1 MNIVIVNHYA
11 GGPSFGMEF
20 RPYYMAKEWAA
31 LGHKVIVVGA
41 TYSHLRSKQPGGKS
55 IRIETTDGVKYIWV
69 PTNTYKGNGLGRILS
84 FLNFLYG
91 LYFKVGRVIEKEF
104 VPDLIIASS
113 TYPLDLYPLR
123 RLANKYNAKLCYEVH
138 DLWPLSP
145 QELGGY
151 SKYHPFVV
159 VMQMAENFGYQESDF
174 IVSMLPAALPHMI
187 EHGLDPKKFHYIPNG
202 FDKGEWDKE
211 NIAPLPKEHVE
222 AIAELKSKHSFLVA
236 YAGNHGIANS
246 LDSFL
251 DAAALLKSNVAIVLV
266 GDGPEKNGLIKMANE
281 KKITNAYF
289 LPAIKKKSIPALLE
303 QFDALY
309 IGLKNESLFRFGIS
323 PNKMIDYMMAGKP
336 IIQAI
341 NAGNN
346 MVKEYGCGID
356 VTPENPAS
364 IALGIETIES
374 MHASDRATL
383 GANGRKAALAH
394 HDYKVLS
401 ENFIKAYKKN
411 S

>member
-41 TYSHLRSKQPGGKS
+41 TYSHLRSKQPGGNH

-69 PTNTYKGNGLGRILS
+69 PTNVYKSNGVGRIFS
-84 FLNFLYG
+84 FLYFLYG
-91 LYFKVGRVIEKEF
+91 LYFKVDKLIKKEF
-104 VPDLIIASS
+104 IPDLVIASS

-123 RLANKYNAKLCYEVH
+123 RLANKYKAKLCYEVH

-151 SKYHPFVV
+151 SKNHPFVV
-159 VMQMAENFGYQESDF
+159 VMQMAENFGYKKSDF

-187 EHGLDPKKFHYIPNG
+187 EHGLDPKKFHYVPNG
-202 FDKGEWDKE
+202 FDKEEWNKE
-211 NIAPLPKEHVE
+211 NITPLPKEHIE
-222 AIAELKSKHSFLVA
+222 IIAGLKSKYSFLVA
-236 YAGNHGIANS
+236 YAGSHGVANS

-251 DAAALLKSNVAIVLV
+251 DAAKLLKSNTAIVLV
-266 GDGPEKNGLIKMANE
+266 GDGPEKASLVKMAGD
-281 KKITNAYF
+281 KKVTNAYF
-289 LPAIKKKSIPALLE
+289 LPAVKKKSIPALLE

-309 IGLKNESLFRFGIS
+309 IGLQNQPLFRFGIS

-341 NAGNN
+341 KAGNN
-346 MVKEYGCGID
+346 MVREYSCGID
-356 VTPENPAS
+356 VTPENPES
-364 IALGIETIES
+364 IANGIETVAAMSPAE
-374 MHASDRATL
+374 RAAM
-383 GANGRKAALAH
+383 GANGTKAALQY

-401 ENFIKAYKKN
+401 ENFIKAYTTA
-411 S
+411 